1 MRLLYRKP
9 CKCEKFTKP
18 TMILSDIVM
27 SFSSFEAT
35 FKKFVNSFEMDLES
49 IEKLIDGLKSWSS
62 TEYQLQRL
70 SESLHK
76 DYVLGNF
83 VDVDSKQSFVE
94 RLRTFVDLQEG
105 KDEVK
110 ELIDETFEKLN
121 RVRLRK
127 LANCIGE
134 KK

>member
-1 MRLLYRKP
+1 
-9 CKCEKFTKP
+9 
-18 TMILSDIVM
+18 
-27 SFSSFEAT
+27 
-35 FKKFVNSFEMDLES
+35 MDLES